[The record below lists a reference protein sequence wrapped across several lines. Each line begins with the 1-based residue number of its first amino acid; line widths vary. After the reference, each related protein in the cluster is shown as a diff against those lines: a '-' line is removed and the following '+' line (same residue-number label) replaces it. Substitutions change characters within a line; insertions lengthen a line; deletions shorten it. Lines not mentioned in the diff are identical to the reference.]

1 MATWQMRSGHL
12 AYVQGSLRLY
22 HRSMILKRI
31 VTLST
36 ALMLALLAGGMI
48 LSSPDGASVAEAQT
62 APTEELSGV
71 LNVRWIDPPEHSDHE
86 HEVELVLADG
96 RGRKTDLELGGDALR
111 RAGGA
116 VALNGK
122 PVTVE
127 GEGTP
132 GEEFDAQS
140 IEPTQSVREVSQR
153 TVSGQKPTVTVLCRF
168 ADSTG
173 VTPHPKAWFETLMGS
188 TNPGLDHYWREV
200 SYNNINLSGSTV
212 VGWYNLP
219 LSKSRYQTNGGY
231 DEDLLARDCTQAA
244 NADVFFPDYSNVNLM
259 FNGDPGNYALGGT
272 NTMSLDGQT
281 RNYGMTWMP
290 RFAYERGYGTG
301 QVWLA
306 HEMGHSF
313 GLPHSSGP
321 YNQTYDSDW
330 DPMSDGSVC
339 SPAHNAYGCVG
350 VYTNSYHMDELLGWI
365 PPARK
370 YTATSASDQNITLER
385 LGAPDPNGAYLMAQ
399 IPIAGSTSRFY
410 VVEARHLTGY
420 DGQIPGEAIVIHKV
434 DTTLSD
440 RNAKVV
446 DATNNGDPNDA
457 GAMWLPGET
466 FTDSAN
472 GIKVKV
478 TGATASG
485 YDVTVNPS
493 SSGEDDATAPRLTS
507 SVPAPGG
514 TMARSASITVESSEP
529 LDPTTLETPDGQ
541 YSNVELF
548 KFNKEKKR
556 WQYVWDTR
564 VSCDRACDTI
574 TLDPYPGDASKRL
587 SAGKYRVKAWR
598 DSSGLK
604 DLSGT
609 PLSGGGDYLVSRSGD
624 YVYWW
629 FRAGS

>member
-1 MATWQMRSGHL
+1 MISKRS
-12 AYVQGSLRLY
+12 
-22 HRSMILKRI
+22 

-36 ALMLALLAGGMI
+36 AFVLALQAGGMI

-62 APTEELSGV
+62 APAEELSGV
-71 LNVRWIDPPEHSDHE
+71 LNVRWIDPPQDSAGEHG
-86 HEVELVLADG
+86 VELVLADSQ
-96 RGRKTDLELGGDALR
+96 GRKTDLELGGEALR

-122 PVTVE
+122 RVTVE

-140 IEPTQSVREVSQR
+140 IESTQSAREAAQR
-153 TVSGQKPTVTVLCRF
+153 TVSGQKPTVTILCRF

-173 VTPHPKAWFETLMGS
+173 VTPHPKTWFETLMGG
-188 TNPGLDHYWREV
+188 TNPGMDHYWREV
-200 SYNNINLSGSTV
+200 SYNNINLSGSAV
-212 VGWYNLP
+212 AGWYNMP
-219 LSKSRYQTNGGY
+219 HQKPYYQVNQRTY

-244 NADVFFPDYSNVNLM
+244 NADVFFPNYTNANLM
-259 FNGDPGNYALGGT
+259 FNGDPAGDYALGGT
-272 NTMSLDGQT
+272 NTLSLDGQT
-281 RNYGMTWMP
+281 RTYGMIWMP
-290 RFAYERGYGTG
+290 RFSYERGYGTG

-339 SPAHNAYGCVG
+339 SPAHSTYGCVG
-350 VYTNSYHMDELLGWI
+350 VYTNSYHMDKLLGWI
-365 PPARK
+365 PSARK
-370 YTATSASDQNITLER
+370 YTATSASDQNVTLER
-385 LGAPDPNGAYLMAQ
+385 LGAPNANGAYLMAQ
-399 IPIAGSTSRFY
+399 IPIPGSTTRFY
-410 VVEARHLTGY
+410 VLEARRFTGY

-434 DTTLSD
+434 DTTLND

-457 GAMWLPGET
+457 GAMWTTGET
-466 FTDSAN
+466 FTDSAS
-472 GIKVKV
+472 GIKVEV

-485 YDVTVNPS
+485 YDVTINPS
-493 SSGEDDATAPRLTS
+493 GSGGGDTTAPRLTS

-514 TMARSASITVESSEP
+514 TMARSASITVEISES

-556 WQYVWDTR
+556 WQYVRDAR

-574 TLDPYPGDASKRL
+574 TIDPYPGDTSKLL

-604 DLSGT
+604 DLFGT
-609 PLSGGGDYLVSRSGD
+609 PLSGGGDYLVSRSGS
-624 YVYWW
+624 YIYWW
-629 FRAGS
+629 FKVGS

>member
-1 MATWQMRSGHL
+1 
-12 AYVQGSLRLY
+12 
-22 HRSMILKRI
+22 
-31 VTLST
+31 
-36 ALMLALLAGGMI
+36 MLALLAGGAVF
-48 LSSPDGASVAEAQT
+48 SSPDGESVAEAQT

-71 LNVRWIDPPEHSDHE
+71 LNVRWIDPPQDSAGE
-86 HEVELVLADG
+86 HEVELVLADSQ
-96 RGRKTDLELGGDALR
+96 GRKTDLDLGGEVLR

-122 PVTVE
+122 RVTVE

-132 GEEFDAQS
+132 GEEFDAES
-140 IEPTQSVREVSQR
+140 IESAQNARSATAAQR

-168 ADSTG
+168 GDSTS
-173 VTPHPKAWFETLMGS
+173 VTPHPKTWFETLMGG
-188 TNPGLDHYWREV
+188 TNPGLDNYWREV
-200 SYNNINLSGSTV
+200 SYNNINLSGSAV
-212 VGWYNLP
+212 AGWYNLP
-219 LSKSRYQTNGGY
+219 RSKSSYQTNGGY

-244 NADVFFPDYSNVNLM
+244 NADVYFPDFTNVNLM

-272 NTMSLDGQT
+272 NTLNLDGQQRT
-281 RNYGMTWMP
+281 YGMIWIP
-290 RFAYERGYGTG
+290 RFAYERGNGTG
-301 QVWLA
+301 QVWIA
-306 HEMGHSF
+306 HEMGHAF

-339 SPAHNAYGCVG
+339 SPAHSTYGCVG
-350 VYTNSYHMDELLGWI
+350 VYTTTYHMDKLLGWI

-385 LGAPDPNGAYLMAQ
+385 LGAPGANGAYLMAQ
-399 IPIAGSTSRFY
+399 IPIPGSTTRFY
-410 VVEARHLTGY
+410 TVETRRFTGY
-420 DGQIPGEAIVIHKV
+420 DGQIPGEAVVIHKV

-466 FTDSAN
+466 FTDSAK

-485 YDVTVNPS
+485 YNVTINPS
-493 SSGEDDATAPRLTS
+493 GGIDPVGTDPDAPHIQSSTPS
-507 SVPAPGG
+507 PGG
-514 TMARSASITVESSEP
+514 TMTRSASITMEISEP
-529 LDPTTLETPDGQ
+529 LDPTTLETPNGQ

-548 KFNKEKKR
+548 KFNKNRKK
-556 WQYVWDTR
+556 WQYVRDTR
-564 VSCDRACDTI
+564 VSCDQACDTI
-574 TLDPYPGDASKRL
+574 TIDPYPGDTSKLL

-598 DSSGLK
+598 DSGGLK
-604 DLSGT
+604 DLSGN
-609 PLSGGGDYLVSRSGD
+609 PLAEGGDYLMSENGNF
-624 YVYWW
+624 VYWS
-629 FRAGS
+629 FKTGS